1 MPSRSWRVRL
11 FDWDQGNLDHIAA
24 HGVEPGEAEEI
35 FQGRLYVRRAGERY
49 IVLGATATGRA
60 LFTVLE
66 RYPGPV
72 VRFIT
77 ARNMNESERKLFQ
90 RRAR

>member
-11 FDWDQGNLDHIAA
+11 FDWDDGNIDHIAE

-35 FQGRLYVRRAGERY
+35 FQGKLYVRRTAGRY
-49 IVLGATATGRA
+49 IVLGVTATGRA

-66 RYPGPV
+66 RHPGPV

-77 ARNMNESERKLFQ
+77 ARDMNDKERKLFQ